1 MPSLKGNQDIVF
13 KTADKEG
20 GWFIMDKNYYRHKMV
35 KLHILSNAYKEVSLD
50 SDKKVYKNSKKQ
62 VKKYEPNLTKKKRLS
77 NKF

>member
-1 MPSLKGNQDIVF
+1 
-13 KTADKEG
+13 
-20 GWFIMDKNYYRHKMV
+20 MDKNYYRHKMV

-62 VKKYEPNLTKKKRLS
+62 VKKYEPILTKKKRLS